1 MVALSLLI
9 LAGIR
14 ALLMERQQTAP
25 MFEFQGRALVFTE
38 ITKPI
43 EFPRYLEIG
52 GCFHYSSGAQGRD
65 AVDASQETQERRT
78 GTTSWKNEGWNCLRR
93 NTTFTTWSWPGTDRA
108 FGVWKAYSF
117 SNGRAGKE
125 TFQEPMQ
132 QMWESIMEFSHKQ
145 ERSKFDFKARS
156 FEWQSDDSSGW
167 ICQYQSAERRVWL
180 DKGKFFWKT
189 CVKREGHIG
198 KSNYFVK
205 LADAVLVSLFIRSVL
220 QPI

>member
-52 GCFHYSSGAQGRD
+52 GCFHYSSGAL
-65 AVDASQETQERRT
+65 SQMAELEKKR
-78 GTTSWKNEGWNCLRR
+78 
-93 NTTFTTWSWPGTDRA
+93 
-108 FGVWKAYSF
+108 
-117 SNGRAGKE
+117 
-125 TFQEPMQ
+125 FQEPMQ

-156 FEWQSDDSSGW
+156 FE
-167 ICQYQSAERRVWL
+167 
-180 DKGKFFWKT
+180 
-189 CVKREGHIG
+189 
-198 KSNYFVK
+198 
-205 LADAVLVSLFIRSVL
+205 
-220 QPI
+220 